1 MPQMSR
7 ITRNNTTVTG
17 TRESGSVTIHNTTV
31 VSWTPDHIRLDT
43 GGWKTSTTKTRM
55 NQAANEYNLGFSVY
69 QEKGRWFV
77 WIRSTDQKLPFA
89 GDSIEFA
96 RPEGA

>member
-7 ITRNNTTVTG
+7 ITKNNTTVTG
-17 TRESGSVTIHNTTV
+17 TRKSGSVTLHNTTV

-55 NQAANEYNLGFSVY
+55 NQTANQFHLGFAVNS
-69 QEKGRWFV
+69 QAGRWYV
-77 WIRSTDQKLPFA
+77 HYAGQARPFD
-89 GDSIEFA
+89 GDSIEIQ
-96 RPEGA
+96 RHI